1 MHHAASDW
9 MPGQRSRRFTI
20 DRPPSQLYAE
30 RVRPTVTPAHQTPG
44 GRDTEHAAATS
55 SAAEPRRSPLQGT
68 VVLDATR
75 VLAGP
80 YATMI
85 LADLGAEV
93 IKVERPG
100 QGDDSRAYGPFN
112 AGSSA
117 YYASLNRGKKSV
129 TLDLKSE
136 PGRDAFLRLADQA
149 DVLVENFRP
158 GVMAG
163 LGLGWDEVH
172 ARNPGL
178 VYASC
183 SGFGQTG
190 PYADRPAYDVVA
202 QAMGG
207 LMAVTGEEHGG
218 PVRVGAS
225 MGDLSAALFLVTGIL
240 AALLERESTGLGAHV
255 DVAML
260 DSVVALLENAIVR
273 NDLEDVAPGRLG
285 TRHPAIT
292 PFQAFATSDGHIV
305 VAAGNDALW
314 EHLCDVTGAG
324 ALTADVR
331 FATNRDRT
339 ANHGALEGALSPIF
353 AARTSAEWLVTLL
366 DAGVP
371 CGPVNGI
378 EAVVNDPQIAAREML
393 VEVADREGR
402 SFRVAGSPLRLST
415 GGATPRTWVASLG
428 EHTEE
433 LLRER
438 LGMDEE
444 SIEALR
450 RQAVI

>member
-1 MHHAASDW
+1 L
-9 MPGQRSRRFTI
+9 R
-20 DRPPSQLYAE
+20 
-30 RVRPTVTPAHQTPG
+30 
-44 GRDTEHAAATS
+44 
-55 SAAEPRRSPLQGT
+55 GT
-68 VVLDATR
+68 VVLDVTR

-80 YATMI
+80 YATMV

-93 IKVERPG
+93 IKIEHPG
-100 QGDDSRAYGPFN
+100 RGDDSRGYGPFN
-112 AGSSA
+112 EGSSA

-129 TLDLKSE
+129 TLDLKSDA
-136 PGRDAFLRLADQA
+136 GREAFLRLAEQA

-163 LGLGWDEVH
+163 LGLGWDEIH

-190 PYADRPAYDVVA
+190 PYADRPAYDIVA

-218 PVRVGAS
+218 PVRVGIS
-225 MGDLSAALFLVTGIL
+225 MGDLSAALFLVTGVL
-240 AALLERESTGLGAHV
+240 AALLERESTGLGTRV

-273 NDLEDVAPGRLG
+273 NDLDDISPGRLG

-305 VAAGNDALW
+305 VAAGNDGLWKRLCRALDS
-314 EHLCDVTGAG
+314 E
-324 ALTADVR
+324 ALVNDAR
-331 FATNRDRT
+331 FATNSDRT
-339 ANHGALEGALSPIF
+339 SNHEALEVMLSPIF
-353 AARTSAEWLVTLL
+353 ASRTTEEWLAALQHSE
-366 DAGVP
+366 VP

-378 EAVVNDPQIAAREML
+378 DNVVDDPQVAAREML
-393 VEVADREGR
+393 MRVTDGDGR
-402 SFRVAGSPLRLST
+402 AFRVAGSPLKLST
-415 GGATPRTWVASLG
+415 GGVEPRTWVATLG

-438 LGMDEE
+438 LDMDHE
-444 SIEALR
+444 SIEALC